1 MCLYMGR
8 KLTQEEFEINV
19 KNRHPNLKILGEY
32 KGSHIKILTKCLTCG
47 YEWMCQP
54 SNIYALVKGTGC
66 PKCGRQR
73 DSINKATSQKKVI
86 EKLKKIFPQYDYSK
100 VIYKN
105 SDTKICIICP
115 KHEEFWT
122 TPSNLYAG
130 HGCSKCSFEKSSKSK
145 LSNTKEFIEKAK
157 VIHGNYYDYSKVE
170 YISAK
175 IPIIIICPKHGEFK
189 QTPNSH
195 LNGSGCP
202 KCKRSKGELLVEN
215 ILKSKKLTFISQ
227 YKVNN
232 FKIDFYI
239 PNTNTFIEYNGA
251 QHYIPV
257 QYFGGEIKF
266 KKQQERDSYIKKYC
280 SENKINLIEIPYTKT
295 EEEIRN
301 MLYEL

>member
-66 PKCGRQR
+66 PK
-73 DSINKATSQKKVI
+73 
-86 EKLKKIFPQYDYSK
+86 
-100 VIYKN
+100 
-105 SDTKICIICP
+105 
-115 KHEEFWT
+115 
-122 TPSNLYAG
+122 
-130 HGCSKCSFEKSSKSK
+130 
-145 LSNTKEFIEKAK
+145 
-157 VIHGNYYDYSKVE
+157 
-170 YISAK
+170 
-175 IPIIIICPKHGEFK
+175 HGEFK

-195 LNGSGCP
+195 LNGRGCP

>member
-86 EKLKKIFPQYDYSK
+86 EKLKKIFHQYDYSK

-105 SDTKICIICP
+105 SDTKIC
-115 KHEEFWT
+115 
-122 TPSNLYAG
+122 
-130 HGCSKCSFEKSSKSK
+130 
-145 LSNTKEFIEKAK
+145 
-157 VIHGNYYDYSKVE
+157 V
-170 YISAK
+170 
-175 IPIIIICPKHGEFK
+175 ICPKHGEFK

-202 KCKRSKGELLVEN
+202 KCKRSKGELLIEN